1 MAAVHQRIAL
11 AKILLVTMNRQ
22 ALYLARSVY
31 ECARPAKERG
41 LVHMIE
47 NITNDLYAAYGDDVI
62 IDHIIPYGPGTT
74 VVLYRTIKTRQ
85 HRVAV
90 YDGDGESEF
99 DLVIGEEMDWERAMS
114 IVGQNDEE
122 ED

>member
-1 MAAVHQRIAL
+1 MLPMVA
-11 AKILLVTMNRQ
+11 
-22 ALYLARSVY
+22 
-31 ECARPAKERG
+31 
-41 LVHMIE
+41 
-47 NITNDLYAAYGDDVI
+47 DD
-62 IDHIIPYGPGTT
+62 PLG
-74 VVLYRTIKTRQ
+74 TIKTRQ

-122 ED
+122 

>member
-1 MAAVHQRIAL
+1 
-11 AKILLVTMNRQ
+11 
-22 ALYLARSVY
+22 
-31 ECARPAKERG
+31 
-41 LVHMIE
+41 MIE
-47 NITNDLYAAYGDDVI
+47 NVTNDLYAAYGDDVI